1 MSRLVSAILTVR
13 VPDWM
18 NNRQAFREI
27 KTLVN
32 EQGNYLSMCPLG
44 EEVIVR
50 ATSVK
55 GAVKTKGKAQ

>member
-1 MSRLVSAILTVR
+1 
-13 VPDWM
+13 M